1 MDLYKYENELK
12 KQNYKYIAGTDE
24 AGRGSMAGPLVVA
37 AVILPSDEII
47 EGLNDSKQLTSKK
60 RAALYNE
67 IIEKAIEYKIEII
80 NVSEVDRLNV
90 YQASKQ
96 GMEKCIQK
104 MKSPVDFVLSDAIQL
119 ELEIPNLSLI
129 KGDAKSASIAA
140 ASIIAKVTRDNIM
153 IELAKKYPEYGFDKH
168 KGYVTK
174 HHLEMLELHGP
185 TEIHRRSFA
194 PVERALYKQT
204 SFDL

>member
-67 IIEKAIEYKIEII
+67 IIEKAIEYKVEII

-119 ELEIPNLSLI
+119 ELEIQNLSLI

>member
-67 IIEKAIEYKIEII
+67 IIEKAIEYKVEII

-104 MKSPVDFVLSDAIQL
+104 MQSPVDFVFSDAIQL